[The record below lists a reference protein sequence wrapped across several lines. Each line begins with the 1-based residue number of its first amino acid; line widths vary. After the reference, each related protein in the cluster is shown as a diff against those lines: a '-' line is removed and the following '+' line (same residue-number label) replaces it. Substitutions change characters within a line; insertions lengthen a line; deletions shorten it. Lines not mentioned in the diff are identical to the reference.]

1 VIDGII
7 VLAILCMCHRIG
19 IAVGLIREACKVML
33 RIPTI
38 LLVPVFV
45 TMAIIPVA
53 VYFIY
58 IGAYLG
64 TAGTPTYNADGTFA
78 GYVSDKVLLYM
89 MLYHLFGG
97 YWTLNF
103 LHAIGECV
111 IAGAVGSW
119 YWTHDK
125 HDVPSS
131 PVLRSTRYTFR
142 YHLGSL
148 LFGALILSIVQFI
161 RFLLHRF
168 EQAVKGKENAMSKF
182 FLKCAD
188 CLLAC
193 FERFIKFININAY
206 IMVAIYGYSFCE
218 GARRGF
224 TLLASNLLRVSALN
238 CVSTFLIFLG
248 KLFVCM
254 FTTLVSFLVFTRY
267 ENQNL
272 ADYMLPLVIIS
283 ILSYA
288 IAVAFFSVFD
298 MAADTLLLCF
308 CEDCERHDGSEQKP
322 YFMSK
327 SLRKHLHK
335 EHACGLCCCC

>member
-1 VIDGII
+1 
-7 VLAILCMCHRIG
+7 
-19 IAVGLIREACKVML
+19 
-33 RIPTI
+33 
-38 LLVPVFV
+38 VPIFI
-45 TMAIIPVA
+45 TLAIIPVA

-64 TAGTPTYNADGTFA
+64 TAGEPVYDSNGKFEGYISNKTLTY
-78 GYVSDKVLLYM
+78 L

-103 LHAIGECV
+103 LHAMGECI
-111 IAGAVGSW
+111 IAGAIASW
-119 YWTHDK
+119 YWVRDK
-125 HDVPSS
+125 HEVPSS
-131 PVLRSTRYTFR
+131 PVLRSTWHVIR

-148 LFGALILSIVQFI
+148 LFGALILSIVQFL

-168 EQAVKGKENAMSKF
+168 EQTMKGKEDRLSKF
-182 FLKCAD
+182 FLRCVD
-188 CLLAC
+188 CILAC
-193 FERFIKFININAY
+193 FERFIKFLNTNAY

-224 TLLASNLLRVSALN
+224 TLLATNFLRVSALN

-254 FTTLVSFLVFTRY
+254 TTTLISFLVFTRY
-267 ENQNL
+267 NNDNL
-272 ADYMLPLVIIS
+272 ADYMLPLIVIC

-308 CEDCERHDGSEQKP
+308 CEDCERNDGTEQKP
-322 YFMSK
+322 YYTGV
-327 SLRKHLHK
+327 R
-335 EHACGLCCCC
+335 